1 MVAEFQCRPQLQ
13 AQVFHDH
20 VTLQQQE
27 GIAINLL
34 VEQDEKR
41 ENPEGGQSNQIV
53 ATVRVWSGNKV
64 REYGFTWMY
73 ILLVPQQYLQKIN
86 ESPQILCA
94 RRATFARGS

>member
-41 ENPEGGQSNQIV
+41 ENPGGGQSNQIV
-53 ATVRVWSGNKV
+53 AMVKSMVRK
-64 REYGFTWMY
+64 
-73 ILLVPQQYLQKIN
+73 
-86 ESPQILCA
+86 
-94 RRATFARGS
+94 